1 MFRRFYFWKLP
12 LLTSD
17 WELRHNSEGGCKSI
31 LLLTAGTV
39 GRCSHRTLL
48 SCKHAN
54 TRNNSGQAG
63 KLKGTTLM
71 NTLNSIGGWCH
82 FVFDTFT
89 LICIANE
96 WIDNT
101 NSSFALRLRSLVD
114 SENPNYWSTT
124 YNLFIVIPV
133 YMVLELTLFSVPA
146 VSAQSLHQLQS

>member
-1 MFRRFYFWKLP
+1 M
-12 LLTSD
+12 
-17 WELRHNSEGGCKSI
+17 
-31 LLLTAGTV
+31 LLTAGTV

-124 YNLFIVIPV
+124 YCLSSSLFIWSLNWLYSPSQQFQ
-133 YMVLELTLFSVPA
+133 LSLFTSSSPNLCTNVA
-146 VSAQSLHQLQS
+146 V